1 MQNSPILQSGAAIG
15 ADAVFH
21 EMAKKHKHEIRNFVA
36 YNQKAYVP
44 ENVVR
49 LGEAQLKLADPFLI
63 SATID
68 LGRTA
73 SGHQY
78 VQNLLRRSYYQ
89 VKDSSAVF
97 AVTDFEFRPCG
108 SCKPLSQNVWIRGG
122 TAYACQMFA
131 NMHKHQ
137 SGSEI
142 AIPLYVYSQSDKKWF
157 QCLVKDKLLGWKEM
171 STAPQLPN
179 NAGDVYTGIGSREL
193 TPDGKMAIVKLYENV

>member
-1 MQNSPILQSGAAIG
+1 MQPILQSGAAIG

-21 EMAKKHKHEIRNFVA
+21 EMAKKHKHGIRNFVA

-49 LGEAQLKLADPFLI
+49 LSEAQLKLAHPFLM
-63 SATID
+63 SATIN
-68 LGRTA
+68 LGRNA
-73 SGHQY
+73 STNAY

-97 AVTDFEFRPCG
+97 AITDFEFKSCG
-108 SCKPLSQNVWIRGG
+108 TCKPSSENVWIRGG

-137 SGSEI
+137 SGAKV

-157 QCLVKDKLLGWKEM
+157 QCHVQDVLLGWKEM
-171 STAPQLPN
+171 SDAPQLPN

-193 TPDGKMAIVKLYENV
+193 TSDGKMAIVKLYENV